1 MASLLP
7 SVWTTI
13 APAVPYVWSCS
24 ECEAAFDMG
33 PMHGAL
39 PTQSQIDELNHQ
51 FEAHCRQV
59 HPRLVPVS
67 CLGDVPLQK
76 IARIF
81 ADSRAVAA
89 PIG

>member
-1 MASLLP
+1 MEPLSAFSGRFVIDWVSLKFTGKDDLIMPSLLP

-51 FEAHCRQV
+51 FKAHAGRCTRV
-59 HPRLVPVS
+59 WFR
-67 CLGDVPLQK
+67 
-76 IARIF
+76 
-81 ADSRAVAA
+81 
-89 PIG
+89 